1 MHRLLM
7 VPTVIQ
13 ILQIQ
18 KIALLGISSS
28 RFSIY
33 KTFSMLNNRK
43 LAKTEQYRRILKKLT
58 HMIRSSLLETKSSKK
73 KPINNCVNQLCSN
86 RLSLKGYKASNLN
99 TRPPANK
106 INSSGCNIRRH
117 SNSNSS
123 SSRCSLSSP
132 LCKHLHSWINHLRIS
147 NNSKCSKKNPTIL
160 FYPLNNYLQKICETN
175 LLCRADYI
183 LILYKFA
190 DLHSGYRL
198 NFSLK
203 SGSRLRSLL
212 QSK

>member
-123 SSRCSLSSP
+123 SSRCSLSSL

-147 NNSKCSKKNPTIL
+147 NNKLVATKKAGTKKVRTVWQVGAQVCKSFRRCNRSTL
-160 FYPLNNYLQKICETN
+160 RC
-175 LLCRADYI
+175 
-183 LILYKFA
+183 
-190 DLHSGYRL
+190 
-198 NFSLK
+198 LK
-203 SGSRLRSLL
+203 MMMKRRV
-212 QSK
+212 